1 VAFGGL
7 IERTELQFPAHLVL
21 GCDLSHALFSAF
33 DPYYSKDRFLVQLS
47 RRAALG
53 RFSLGLHPAM
63 IYSMKRTLAVLACA
77 ALALVCGAQDRFG
90 LADILSFEREPAGAR
105 PAGWSASPPGDIFAD
120 ESTVHGGKRSVRIE
134 RRADSAGRYSTI
146 NLAIPM
152 DFAGKAIELRGF
164 VRTENASD
172 FAALW
177 MREDGVSGLLAFDGM
192 QRLHING
199 TTGWKEYSVSV
210 PWQPDA
216 RQLYIGFMLAGT
228 GKAWADDLQ
237 LLVDGKPI
245 WEAPKV
251 EGPKT
256 ILDTDHD
263 FDNGSKVVIAELSK
277 VQIENLASLGKIW
290 GFLKYHH
297 PEIAAGRRHWDYDL
311 FRILPAVLKAPDREA
326 ANAAV
331 TTWIARLGDVPACQ
345 SCARLDEA
353 ELHLK
358 PEIEWIESEATLGGG
373 LSRALQAVYRNRAND
388 KQFYVSLTPGA
399 GNAVFQNEPA
409 YAAVK
414 LPDPG
419 FQLLALYRF
428 WNIIEYWYPYR
439 DVIGEDWDKVLVEFI
454 PKVFLAKT
462 GDDYKR
468 EMLALIARVHDTHA
482 NLWTSLDVRP
492 PVGTCQ
498 LPVIVRFVENRAVV
512 TGYSYAAAAVGAPL
526 KRGDEIEALDGI
538 AVSDLVRQW
547 KPYYAASNE
556 PTVLRDMAR
565 ELTRGA
571 CGEAK
576 VQVRRENGTLEVA
589 ANRVSVAQTANNG
602 DATHDLPGDTFRQ
615 LSKDIAYL
623 KLSSVKAADSPKYV
637 GNAAGTKG
645 LVIDIRNYP
654 AEFTVFT
661 LGSLLVD
668 KETPFV
674 RFTEGD
680 LANPGAFHF
689 GPPISLKPAKP
700 HYSGKVVILVD
711 EVAQSSAEYTSM
723 AFRSSPNALVIG
735 STTAGADGNVSQFP
749 LPGGL
754 RSMISGI
761 GVFYPDKRPT
771 QRVGIVPDLEVK
783 PTIAGIRA
791 GRDELLE
798 AALRKIL
805 GPDVPAA
812 EIEKLARAGRD

>member
-1 VAFGGL
+1 MHWQPGG
-7 IERTELQFPAHLVL
+7 
-21 GCDLSHALFSAF
+21 
-33 DPYYSKDRFLVQLS
+33 
-47 RRAALG
+47 G
-53 RFSLGLHPAM
+53 RYM
-63 IYSMKRTLAVLACA
+63 MYRMKRMLAAFACA
-77 ALALVCGAQDRFG
+77 ALALVCGAQDNSG
-90 LADILSFEREPAGAR
+90 IGAILSFEREPSGGR
-105 PAGWSASPPGDIFAD
+105 PAGWSANPLGDIFAD
-120 ESTVHGGKRSVRIE
+120 ENMVHGGKRSVRIE
-134 RRADSAGRYSTI
+134 RQADSAAQFSGIS
-146 NLAIPM
+146 LAIPM
-152 DFAGKAIELRGF
+152 DFTGKGIELRGF

-177 MREDGVSGLLAFDGM
+177 MREDGESSAGSLAFDSM
-192 QRLHING
+192 QRLHIGG
-199 TTGWKEYSVSV
+199 TTDWKEYSISV
-210 PWQPDA
+210 PWQTDA
-216 RQLYIGFMLAGT
+216 RRLIIGFLLDGT

-245 WEAPKV
+245 WEAPKA
-251 EGPKT
+251 ERPKT
-256 ILDTDHD
+256 MVDTDHE
-263 FDNGSKVVIAELSK
+263 FDNGSKVVITELSK
-277 VQIENLASLGKIW
+277 VQVENLASLGKIW

-297 PEIAAGRRHWDYDL
+297 PEIAAGRHHWDYEF

-331 TTWIARLGDVPACQ
+331 TAWVARLGDVPACQ

-353 ELHLK
+353 GLHLK
-358 PEIEWIESEATLGGG
+358 PDIEWIKSEAMLGGD
-373 LSRALQAVYRNRAND
+373 LSRVLQAVYRNRANG
-388 KQFYVSLTPGA
+388 KQFYLSVTPGA
-399 GNAVFQNEPA
+399 GNPMFQNEPG
-409 YAAVK
+409 YATVK
-414 LPDPG
+414 LPDAG

-428 WNIIEYWYPYR
+428 WNIIEYWYPNR

-454 PKVFLAKT
+454 PKIALAKT
-462 GDDYKR
+462 SDDYKR
-468 EMLALIARVHDTHA
+468 ELMALIARVHDTHA
-482 NLWTSLDVRP
+482 NLWSSLDVRP
-492 PVGTCQ
+492 PLGACQ
-498 LPVIVRFVENRAVV
+498 LPVIVRFLENRAVV
-512 TGYSYAAAAVGAPL
+512 TGNTDAVAAVGMPL
-526 KRGDEIEALDGI
+526 KRGDAIEALDGV
-538 AVSDLVRQW
+538 AVSDLIQQW

-565 ELTRGA
+565 GLTRGA
-571 CGEAK
+571 CGEAR
-576 VQVRRENGTLEVA
+576 VQVRRENGTLEVV
-589 ANRVSVAQTANNG
+589 ANRVSVTRTANDGN
-602 DATHDLPGDTFRQ
+602 ATHDLPGDTFRL
-615 LSKDIAYL
+615 LSKDVAYV
-623 KLSSVKAADSPKYV
+623 KLSSIKAADSPKYV
-637 GNAAGTKG
+637 NGAAGTKG

-654 AEFTVFT
+654 AEFAVFT

-668 KETPFV
+668 KETPFA

-689 GPPISLKPAKP
+689 FQPISLKPAKP

-711 EVAQSSAEYTSM
+711 EVSQSSAEYTSM
-723 AFRSSPNALVIG
+723 AFRSSPNAFVIG
-735 STTAGADGNVSQFP
+735 STTAGADGNVSQIP

-805 GPDVPAA
+805 GPDVPPA

>member
-1 VAFGGL
+1 
-7 IERTELQFPAHLVL
+7 
-21 GCDLSHALFSAF
+21 
-33 DPYYSKDRFLVQLS
+33 
-47 RRAALG
+47 
-53 RFSLGLHPAM
+53 M
-63 IYSMKRTLAVLACA
+63 IYSMKRVLAVFAGA
-77 ALALVCGAQDRFG
+77 ALALVCSAQDRSG
-90 LADILSFEREPAGAR
+90 LAEILSFEREPAGAR
-105 PAGWSASPPGDIFAD
+105 PAGWSANPPGDVFSD
-120 ESTVHGGKRSVRIE
+120 ENTVHGGKRSVRIE
-134 RRADSAGRYSTI
+134 RHADSAGQFSTI
-146 NLAIPM
+146 TLAIPM
-152 DFAGKAIELRGF
+152 DCTGKAIELHGF

-177 MREDGVSGLLAFDGM
+177 MREDGESGSLAFDSM
-192 QRLHING
+192 QRLHIGG
-199 TTGWKEYSVSV
+199 TTDWKEYSISV

-216 RQLYIGFMLAGT
+216 RQLYIGFLLAGT

-251 EGPKT
+251 ERPKT
-256 ILDTDHD
+256 ILDTDHE

-277 VQIENLASLGKIW
+277 VQIENLASLGRIW

-331 TTWIARLGDVPACQ
+331 ATWIARLGDVPACQ
-345 SCARLDEA
+345 SCAGLDEA

-358 PEIEWIESEATLGGG
+358 PEIEWIASEATLGSG
-373 LSRALQAVYRNRAND
+373 LSRALQAVYRNRAAG
-388 KQFYVSLTPGA
+388 KQFYVSLTPGV

-428 WNIIEYWYPYR
+428 WNIIEYWYPYLN
-439 DVIGEDWDKVLVEFI
+439 VIGEDWDKVLVEFI
-454 PKVFLAKT
+454 PKVVLATT

-482 NLWTSLDVRP
+482 NLWSSLNVRP
-492 PVGTCQ
+492 PAGACY
-498 LPVIVRFVENRAVV
+498 LPIVVRFVENRAVV
-512 TGYSYAAAAVGAPL
+512 TGYSDAASAVGMPL
-526 KRGDEIEALDGI
+526 KRGDVIETLDGV
-538 AVSDLVRQW
+538 AVSDLIRQW

-576 VQVRRENGTLEVA
+576 VQARREDGTLEVA
-589 ANRVSVAQTANNG
+589 ANRVSMTRTASDGN
-602 DATHDLPGDTFRQ
+602 ATHDLPGDTFRQ

-637 GNAAGTKG
+637 DNAAGTRG

-668 KETPFV
+668 KETPFA
-674 RFTEGD
+674 RFTSGD
-680 LANPGAFHF
+680 PANPGAFHF
-689 GPPISLKPAKP
+689 GEPIPLQPAKP

-711 EVAQSSAEYTSM
+711 EISQSSAEYTSM
-723 AFRSSPNALVIG
+723 AFRSSPNAFVIG
-735 STTAGADGNVSQFP
+735 STTAGADGNVSQIP

-805 GPDVPAA
+805 GPDVPPA
-812 EIEKLARAGRD
+812 EIEKLARAGKD

>member
-1 VAFGGL
+1 
-7 IERTELQFPAHLVL
+7 
-21 GCDLSHALFSAF
+21 
-33 DPYYSKDRFLVQLS
+33 
-47 RRAALG
+47 
-53 RFSLGLHPAM
+53 M
-63 IYSMKRTLAVLACA
+63 IYGMKRMLAVFASA
-77 ALALVCGAQDRFG
+77 ALALICGAQDRSG
-90 LADILSFEREPAGAR
+90 LAGVLSFEKEPSGTR
-105 PAGWSASPPGDIFAD
+105 PAGWSAFPPGDIFAD
-120 ESTVHGGKRSVRIE
+120 DTTVHGGKRSVRIE
-134 RRADSAGRYSTI
+134 RQADGAGQFSGI

-152 DFAGKAIELRGF
+152 DFAGNAIELRGF
-164 VRTENASD
+164 VRTENVSD

-177 MREDGVSGLLAFDGM
+177 MREDGESRQAGPLAFDSM

-199 TTGWKEYSVSV
+199 TTDWKQYSIFV
-210 PWQPDA
+210 PMQPDA
-216 RQLYIGFMLAGT
+216 RQLYIGFLLAGA
-228 GKAWADDLQ
+228 GKAWADGLQ

-251 EGPKT
+251 ERPKT

-263 FDNGSKVVIAELSK
+263 FDNGSKVVITELSK
-277 VQIENLASLGKIW
+277 VQIENLGSLGKIW

-331 TTWIARLGDVPACQ
+331 ATWIARLGDVPACQ

-353 ELHLK
+353 ELDFK
-358 PEIEWIESEATLGGG
+358 PEIEWIKSEAMLGSD
-373 LSRALQAVYRNRAND
+373 LSRALQTVYRNRS
-388 KQFYVSLTPGA
+388 KGRQYYLSLTPGI
-399 GNAVFQNEPA
+399 GNPVFQNEPA
-409 YAAVK
+409 YAALT

-428 WNIIEYWYPYR
+428 WNIIEYWFPYR
-439 DVIGEDWDKVLVEFI
+439 NVIGEDWDKVLVEFI
-454 PKVFLAKT
+454 PKVALAKSS
-462 GDDYKR
+462 DDYKR

-482 NLWTSLDVRP
+482 NVWSSLNVRP
-492 PVGTCQ
+492 PAGTCQ
-498 LPVIVRFVENRAVV
+498 LPVIVRFLENRAVV
-512 TGYSYAAAAVGAPL
+512 TGYSDAAAAVGMPL
-526 KRGDEIEALDGI
+526 QRGDAIEALDGV
-538 AVSDLVRQW
+538 AVSELIRQW
-547 KPYYAASNE
+547 KPYYADSNE
-556 PTVLRDMAR
+556 PTMLRDMAR
-565 ELTRGA
+565 DLTRGA
-571 CGEAK
+571 CGEVK

-589 ANRVSVAQTANNG
+589 ANRVSVARTASDGN
-602 DATHDLPGDTFRQ
+602 ATHDLPGDTFRK
-615 LSKDIAYL
+615 LSNDIAYL
-623 KLSSVKAADSPKYV
+623 KLSSIKAADSPKYV
-637 GNAAGTKG
+637 HDAAGTKG

-668 KETPFV
+668 KETPFG
-674 RFTEGD
+674 RFAEGD

-689 GPPISLKPAKP
+689 GAPISITPAKP

-711 EVAQSSAEYTSM
+711 EISQSSAEYTAM
-723 AFRSSPNALVIG
+723 AFRSSPNAFVIG
-735 STTAGADGNVSQFP
+735 STTAGADGNVSQIP

-805 GPDVPAA
+805 GPDVPPA